1 MEKITLKDRNCKVT
15 GYLYIEDNGDKM
27 LKSATNVVGGT
38 MIL

>member
-1 MEKITLKDRNCKVT
+1 MEKITLKDRICKVT
-15 GYLYIEDNGDKM
+15 GYLYIKDNGDKM